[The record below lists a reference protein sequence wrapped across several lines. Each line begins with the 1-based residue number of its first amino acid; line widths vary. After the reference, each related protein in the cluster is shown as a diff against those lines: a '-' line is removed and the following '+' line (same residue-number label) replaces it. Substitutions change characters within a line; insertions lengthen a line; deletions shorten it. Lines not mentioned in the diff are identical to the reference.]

1 MNCEEFDEIVNCL
14 ARDQMME
21 ASVKA
26 KAQTHVTDCETC
38 RARLKDERRLTVA
51 LRALAA
57 ESANAGASAACELTL
72 MNLFDAETYRPVPQR
87 ARARRSYA
95 VGLVAALL
103 LVTLGVSIWRAQFVK
118 APQLTPAVAFSGA
131 INTKSVQL
139 PVSAPPAEIQPERNR
154 RRRQTPG
161 PPANRS
167 PVKASDEIA
176 TDFIPVTFGGS
187 NGFEAGSQ
195 IVRVELPRSTLA
207 NFGLPVNMD
216 RLDRP
221 VKADVLVGV
230 DGVAR
235 AIRFV
240 Q

>member
-1 MNCEEFDEIVNCL
+1 MNCQEFDEIVNCL

-26 KAQTHVTDCETC
+26 KAQTHVAGCEAC
-38 RARLKDERRLTVA
+38 RARLEGERKLTMA

-57 ESANAGASAACELTL
+57 ESANAGASAACEASL
-72 MNLFDAETYRPVPQR
+72 MKLFDAETSRPVLQP
-87 ARARRSYA
+87 ARARRAYA
-95 VGLVAALL
+95 LGLVAALF
-103 LVTLGVSIWRAQFVK
+103 LVTLGVSVWRGRFVK
-118 APQLTPAVAFSGA
+118 APQLTPAVVFSGA
-131 INTKSVQL
+131 INTTSVQF
-139 PVSAPPAEIQPERNR
+139 PVSAAPAEIQPSRNR
-154 RRRQTPG
+154 RRRQTTRPL
-161 PPANRS
+161 ANRN
-167 PVKASDEIA
+167 PVRSSEEIA
-176 TDFIPVTFGGS
+176 TDFLPVTYGGS